1 MILSRLRVVTG
12 QQKSGRHKVR
22 GRVDELSNLEGGGEE
37 REDSR
42 ETSAT
47 Y

>member
-1 MILSRLRVVTG
+1 MLSCLRVVTG

-22 GRVDELSNLEGGGEE
+22 GRTDELSNLEGEGGE
-37 REDSR
+37 REDFR